1 MQQKG
6 VQQKGVQ
13 QKGAQ
18 HKGIQQIDILES
30 TEYMVHGNGAW

>member
-6 VQQKGVQ
+6 VLFQ
-13 QKGAQ
+13 GAP
-18 HKGIQQIDILES
+18 HKGIQQIDILILES